1 MRSPFLLL
9 LALACSPADEPA
21 TMDPGSSNEPI
32 DTDTT
37 PSTDTATT
45 DPTDE
50 PAPYI
55 VPDEGIDAVDVDL
68 EAAQE
73 ALQAAL
79 GTALTVTAVPV
90 QAGYDAA
97 MVGEDDRC
105 PYYYTT
111 PDGTYWY
118 DNCTSAAGTE
128 FNGYAFAYIA
138 TGEPDPYSPGVL
150 VDYWSAFG
158 AATVKDA
165 DGKLLELGGSAYV
178 ARAYGAGYQAWT
190 SVVQGTFQWEGPE
203 AQGTWL
209 ETGIDPD
216 FVLYGYALD
225 GLPGAVMYVDGGL
238 GNLEGGWAVAFDE
251 NQIAAST
258 LGVSCG
264 TEVSGVVGV
273 RTPDGVWV
281 DVLFDG
287 EPEGQVDAALCDG
300 CGEAWVQGEPV
311 GTMCVD
317 ATVLIDWEVSPW

>member
-21 TMDPGSSNEPI
+21 DPKPGSTS

-37 PSTDTATT
+37 TTDTGSSATE
-45 DPTDE
+45 DDE

-55 VPDEGIDAVDVDL
+55 VPDEGGDTIDVDL
-68 EAAQE
+68 EEAEA

-79 GTALTVTAVPV
+79 ATALTVTAVPV
-90 QAGYDAA
+90 QEGYDAA

-118 DNCTSAAGTE
+118 DNCASDAGTE
-128 FNGYAFAYIA
+128 FNGYAFAYMA
-138 TGEPDPYSPGVL
+138 TGEPDPYTPGVL

-158 AATVKDA
+158 AATVLDA
-165 DGKLLELGGSAYV
+165 NGRLLELGGSAYV
-178 ARAYGAGYQAWT
+178 ARSYGQGYQAWT
-190 SVVQGTFQWEGPE
+190 SVLQGTFQWEGPQ
-203 AQGTWL
+203 ARNTWL
-209 ETGIDPD
+209 ETDIDPD
-216 FVLYGYALD
+216 FVMYGYALD
-225 GLPGAVMYVDGGL
+225 ALPGAVMYVDGGL
-238 GNLEGGWAVAFDE
+238 GNLDGGWAVAFDE
-251 NQIAAST
+251 NQIAASS
-258 LGVSCG
+258 LGASCG
-264 TEVSGVVGV
+264 TELSGVVGV

-287 EPEGQVDAALCDG
+287 EAEGEVDAALCDG
-300 CGEAWVQGEPV
+300 CGEAWVQGEAV